1 MRSNLE
7 KNVLAALS
15 YSDIFDYPLT
25 QTQIHKFLVGK
36 KASRKD
42 VEENL
47 KKLSAEKKIDQ
58 NREFY
63 FLPKREKITETR
75 IEREL
80 ISQDKLKI
88 AKKTARILKLIPSV
102 KFVGI
107 SGALACKNSQK
118 EDDIDF
124 FIITKAG
131 QVWTTRLLCTLILD
145 ILRKRRKRQDKKIKD
160 KICLNLFLDESDL
173 ALGPKDLFLAREI
186 TQLKPLYD
194 KNSCYQRFLFQN
206 VWIKKFLPNTK
217 VELGIKEQKSKDRLD
232 FWSVF
237 SILEPFLRIF
247 QLFYMR
253 ERVTCEKLSKKQIFF
268 HPVDVRDRILSEYN
282 KRINQL
288 PS

>member
-7 KNVLAALS
+7 KNVLAAPS

-88 AKKTARILKLIPSV
+88 AKKTARILRLIPNV

-124 FIITKAG
+124 FII
-131 QVWTTRLLCTLILD
+131 
-145 ILRKRRKRQDKKIKD
+145 RKRNVLNKALAIKD
-160 KICLNLFLDESDL
+160 NF
-173 ALGPKDLFLAREI
+173 F
-186 TQLKPLYD
+186 
-194 KNSCYQRFLFQN
+194 
-206 VWIKKFLPNTK
+206 
-217 VELGIKEQKSKDRLD
+217 
-232 FWSVF
+232 VF
-237 SILEPFLRIF
+237 VCFYFKHIIHFGGDVIF
-247 QLFYMR
+247 
-253 ERVTCEKLSKKQIFF
+253 
-268 HPVDVRDRILSEYN
+268 H
-282 KRINQL
+282 
-288 PS
+288 